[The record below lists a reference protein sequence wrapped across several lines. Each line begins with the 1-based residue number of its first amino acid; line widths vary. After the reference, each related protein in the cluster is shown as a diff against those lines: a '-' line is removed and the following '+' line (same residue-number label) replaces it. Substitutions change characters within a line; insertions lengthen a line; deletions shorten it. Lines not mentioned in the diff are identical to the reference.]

1 MVKLQTRPLL
11 QRTRLRRVRLEAG
24 TLPPRP
30 RNFRITIF
38 MSRTQQTLMLKPHY
52 MSFAEC
58 ENARLLTEPCR
69 MAPACRGTVA
79 RLQEVFESRNT
90 IHSLLMICP
99 TDPPQKTK
107 KSEKS
112 RKKFQAKAI
121 QGHVPWLTLKKN
133 FQNSFLQYASNVG
146 TPLFRSMRQTQNI
159 DTHALSQLG
168 ASQNSSPL

>member
-1 MVKLQTRPLL
+1 MIKLTHVHCFG
-11 QRTRLRRVRLEAG
+11 RTGWLRVCLEAG

-99 TDPPQKTK
+99 TDPPQKK
-107 KSEKS
+107 K
-112 RKKFQAKAI
+112 
-121 QGHVPWLTLKKN
+121 KKN
-133 FQNSFLQYASNVG
+133 HEKNPSKGHPRAR
-146 TPLFRSMRQTQNI
+146 T
-159 DTHALSQLG
+159 LG
-168 ASQNSSPL
+168 EFKEKFPDQFFTIYK

>member
-99 TDPPQKTK
+99 TDPPQQQKIRKIPK
-107 KSEKS
+107 KIPSKGHPRACTLWMICWSLSE
-112 RKKFQAKAI
+112 
-121 QGHVPWLTLKKN
+121 
-133 FQNSFLQYASNVG
+133 
-146 TPLFRSMRQTQNI
+146 
-159 DTHALSQLG
+159 
-168 ASQNSSPL
+168 NSSTQRLPAQASTVPYVAMGSPTSTAASHGERSEGW

>member
-99 TDPPQKTK
+99 TDPPQKK
-107 KSEKS
+107 KKIRKIPKKIPSKGHPRACTLVDFKEKFPEQFFTIC
-112 RKKFQAKAI
+112 K
-121 QGHVPWLTLKKN
+121 
-133 FQNSFLQYASNVG
+133 
-146 TPLFRSMRQTQNI
+146 
-159 DTHALSQLG
+159 
-168 ASQNSSPL
+168 